1 MPQKNIGQKGQVVIP
16 KQLRD
21 AIGLKP
27 GVEVILELRGDEI
40 VISKPKI
47 EGSYTEYYITT
58 QAPKLKKP
66 VNIKELIDQ
75 EVTCGL
81 QYVDSNVFL
90 YSVLYSSDLTKSK
103 EGKTEKVQRQLLKT
117 CFRKVLLVNT
127 MDILVNETKAIGSFA
142 SSLASPNSFDK
153 LNSIS

>member
-47 EGSYTEYYITT
+47 EGSYTEYYTTT
-58 QAPKLKKP
+58 QSPKLKKL
-66 VNIKELIDQ
+66 VNIKEIIDQ
-75 EVTCGL
+75 EVAL
-81 QYVDSNVFL
+81 
-90 YSVLYSSDLTKSK
+90 
-103 EGKTEKVQRQLLKT
+103 RH
-117 CFRKVLLVNT
+117 
-127 MDILVNETKAIGSFA
+127 AIR
-142 SSLASPNSFDK
+142 
-153 LNSIS
+153 

>member
-47 EGSYTEYYITT
+47 EGSYTEYYTT
-58 QAPKLKKP
+58 THAPKLKKL
-66 VNIKELIDQ
+66 VNIKEIIDQ
-75 EVTCGL
+75 EVA
-81 QYVDSNVFL
+81 
-90 YSVLYSSDLTKSK
+90 
-103 EGKTEKVQRQLLKT
+103 QRH
-117 CFRKVLLVNT
+117 
-127 MDILVNETKAIGSFA
+127 AIR
-142 SSLASPNSFDK
+142 
-153 LNSIS
+153 